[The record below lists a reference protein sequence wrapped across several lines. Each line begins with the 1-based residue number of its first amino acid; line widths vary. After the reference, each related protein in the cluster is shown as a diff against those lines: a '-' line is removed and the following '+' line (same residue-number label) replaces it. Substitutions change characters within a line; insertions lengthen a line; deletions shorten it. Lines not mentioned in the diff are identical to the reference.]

1 MMRRAVRYPAFVF
14 HNRIVV
20 SEACKM
26 RRMILANSCF
36 PTSHFFC
43 LVHKMKKMSS
53 IHQRFAY
60 PGGHKRMRMNPTD
73 YFFSMDRKKK
83 KTCLSR
89 QRFFS
94 SMGRRRMKTSPEIG
108 PSSYRVEHR
117 TMRKTPMHRPYFPA
131 SNGYNDWDL
140 NQ

>member
-73 YFFSMDRKKK
+73 YLF
-83 KTCLSR
+83 
-89 QRFFS
+89 
-94 SMGRRRMKTSPEIG
+94 SMGRKRMKTSPEIG
-108 PSSYRVEHR
+108 PSFYRVEHR
-117 TMRKTPMHRPYFPA
+117 TTRKTPTHHPY
-131 SNGYNDWDL
+131 
-140 NQ
+140 